1 MQHVTPKEAAK
12 ILGVHVSSLRR
23 WENEGKL
30 KAIRTPGG
38 QRRFVIEE
46 VAKSAGQK
54 LLSGELREKVAGM
67 PRTIRTVCYGRVST
81 HSQQDDLQ
89 RQLEHLRTRYPEA
102 EVISEIG
109 SGLNFKRKKFLS
121 ILERIIDGDIQRL
134 VVAHPDRLVRFGY
147 ELVKW
152 LCEKFECEL
161 VVLNDRKLSPEA
173 ELIQDM
179 LSIVDCF
186 SSRLYGLRKYK
197 SKFKED
203 LQKEGETHSFDKAS
217 TEQCTQNQAIS

>member
-38 QRRFVIEE
+38 QRRFILEE
-46 VAKSAGQK
+46 VEKTAGI
-54 LLSGELREKVAGM
+54 AG
-67 PRTIRTVCYGRVST
+67 TVRTVCYSRVST

-89 RQLEHLRTRYPEA
+89 RQLAFLREQYPYC
-102 EVISEIG
+102 EVISETG

-161 VVLNDRKLSPEA
+161 VVLNDRKLSPET

-179 LSIVDCF
+179 LSIVHCF

-203 LQKEGETHSFDKAS
+203 LQKEGETHEIDKAS

>member
-30 KAIRTPGG
+30 RAIRTPGG
-38 QRRFVIEE
+38 QRRFILDE
-46 VAKSAGQK
+46 V
-54 LLSGELREKVAGM
+54 EKVAGM
-67 PRTIRTVCYGRVST
+67 PRSIRTVCYGRVST

-102 EVISEIG
+102 EVISEVG

-121 ILERIIDGDIQRL
+121 ILERIIDDDIQRL
-134 VVAHPDRLVRFGY
+134 VIAHPDRLVRFGF

-152 LCEKFECEL
+152 LCTKFECEL
-161 VVLNDRKLSPEA
+161 VVLNDRKLSPEQ
-173 ELIQDM
+173 ELVQDM
-179 LSIVDCF
+179 LSIIHCF

-197 SKFKED
+197 STIKED
-203 LQKEGETHSFDKAS
+203 LQKESSTLMFDKAV
-217 TEQCTQNQAIS
+217 TEQCIENQAIS

>member
-38 QRRFVIEE
+38 QRRFIIEE
-46 VAKSAGQK
+46 V
-54 LLSGELREKVAGM
+54 EKIAGM

-81 HSQQDDLQ
+81 PGHQDDLQ
-89 RQLEHLRTRYPEA
+89 RQLEHLRTRYSEA
-102 EVISEIG
+102 EVISEVG

-134 VVAHPDRLVRFGY
+134 VVAHPDRLVRFGF

-152 LCEKFECEL
+152 LCTKFECEL
-161 VVLNDRKLSPEA
+161 VVFNDRKLSPDQ
-173 ELIQDM
+173 ELVQDM
-179 LSIVDCF
+179 LSIIHCF
-186 SSRLYGLRKYK
+186 SSRLLALRKYK
-197 SKFKED
+197 STIKED
-203 LQKEGETHSFDKAS
+203 LQKEGTALMFDKAVA
-217 TEQCTQNQAIS
+217 EQCIENQAIS

>member
-38 QRRFVIEE
+38 QRRFILEE
-46 VAKSAGQK
+46 V
-54 LLSGELREKVAGM
+54 EKIGGI
-67 PRTIRTVCYGRVST
+67 PRTITTICYGRVST

-102 EVISEIG
+102 EIISEVG
-109 SGLNFKRKKFLS
+109 SGLNFKRKKFLA
-121 ILERIIDGDIQRL
+121 ILERIIDGDIQR
-134 VVAHPDRLVRFGY
+134 VVVTHPDRLVRFGF

-152 LCEKFECEL
+152 LCTKFECEL
-161 VVLNDRKLSPEA
+161 LVLNDRQLSPEQ
-173 ELIQDM
+173 ELVQDM
-179 LSIVDCF
+179 LSIIHCF

-197 SKFKED
+197 SIIKED
-203 LQKEGETHSFDKAS
+203 LQKEVASQGIDKAV
-217 TEQCTQNQAIS
+217 TEQCIENQAIS

>member
-38 QRRFVIEE
+38 QRRFILEE
-46 VAKSAGQK
+46 V
-54 LLSGELREKVAGM
+54 EKIGGI
-67 PRTIRTVCYGRVST
+67 PRTIKTICYGRVST

-102 EVISEIG
+102 EIISEVG
-109 SGLNFKRKKFLS
+109 SGLNFKRKKFLA
-121 ILERIIDGDIQRL
+121 ILERIIDGDIQRI
-134 VVAHPDRLVRFGY
+134 VVAHPDRLVRFGF
-147 ELVKW
+147 ELVRW
-152 LCEKFECEL
+152 LCTKFECEL
-161 VVLNDRKLSPEA
+161 VVLNDRQLSPEQ
-173 ELIQDM
+173 ELVQDI
-179 LSIVDCF
+179 LSIIHSF

-197 SKFKED
+197 SSIKED
-203 LQKEGETHSFDKAS
+203 LQKEVASQGIDKAV
-217 TEQCTQNQAIS
+217 TEDSL

>member
-12 ILGVHVSSLRR
+12 LLGVHVSSLRR

-38 QRRFVIEE
+38 QRRFILEE
-46 VAKSAGQK
+46 VEKAAGI
-54 LLSGELREKVAGM
+54 
-67 PRTIRTVCYGRVST
+67 PRAIRTVCYGRVST
-81 HSQQDDLQ
+81 HSQQEDLQ
-89 RQLEHLRTRYPEA
+89 RQLEHLRTKYPEA
-102 EVISEIG
+102 EIISEIG
-109 SGLNFKRKKFLS
+109 SGLNFRRKKFLS
-121 ILERIIDGDIQRL
+121 ILERIISGDIQRL
-134 VVAHPDRLVRFGY
+134 VVAHPDRLVRFGF

-161 VVLNDRKLSPEA
+161 LVLNDRKLSPEA

-179 LSIVDCF
+179 LSIIHCF

-197 SKFKED
+197 SKIKED
-203 LQKEGETHSFDKAS
+203 LQKENPSLSFEIDKAS
-217 TEQCTQNQAIS
+217 AEQCTENQVIS

>member
-38 QRRFVIEE
+38 QRRFILGE
-46 VAKSAGQK
+46 V
-54 LLSGELREKVAGM
+54 EKVAGM

-81 HSQQDDLQ
+81 HSQQDDIA
-89 RQLEHLRTRYPEA
+89 RQLAFLRERYPEA
-102 EVISEIG
+102 EVISETG
-109 SGLNFKRKKFLS
+109 SGLNFKRKKFLA

-179 LSIVDCF
+179 LSIVHCF
-186 SSRLYGLRKYK
+186 SSRLYKLRKYK

-203 LQKEGETHSFDKAS
+203 LQKEGETHEIDKAS

>member
-38 QRRFVIEE
+38 QRRFILEE
-46 VAKSAGQK
+46 V
-54 LLSGELREKVAGM
+54 EKVGGM

-89 RQLEHLRTRYPEA
+89 RQLDHLRQRYPEA
-102 EVISEIG
+102 EIISEVG
-109 SGLNFKRKKFLS
+109 SGLNFRRKKFLS
-121 ILERIIDGDIQRL
+121 ILERVIDGDIQRL

-179 LSIVDCF
+179 LSIIHCF

-197 SKFKED
+197 LSLKED
-203 LQKEGETHSFDKAS
+203 LQKEAPSLKAS
-217 TEQCTQNQAIS
+217 AEQCTKNQAIS

>member
-1 MQHVTPKEAAK
+1 MEHVTPKEAAK

-38 QRRFVIEE
+38 QRRFILSE
-46 VAKSAGQK
+46 V
-54 LLSGELREKVAGM
+54 EKVAGV
-67 PRTIRTVCYGRVST
+67 PRTIRIVCYGRVST

-89 RQLEHLRTRYPEA
+89 RQLEHLRYSYPEA
-102 EVISEIG
+102 EVISEVG
-109 SGLNFKRKKFLS
+109 SGLNFKRKKFLA

-134 VVAHPDRLVRFGY
+134 VIAHPDRLVRFGF

-152 LCEKFECEL
+152 LCTKFECEL
-161 VVLNDRKLSPEA
+161 VVLNDRKLSPEQ
-173 ELIQDM
+173 ELVQDM
-179 LSIVDCF
+179 LSIIHCF

-197 SKFKED
+197 STIKED
-203 LQKEGETHSFDKAS
+203 LQKEVTVQGIDKAV
-217 TEQCTQNQAIS
+217 TEQCIENQAIS

>member
-38 QRRFVIEE
+38 QRRFILEE
-46 VAKSAGQK
+46 V
-54 LLSGELREKVAGM
+54 EKIGGI
-67 PRTIRTVCYGRVST
+67 PRTIKTICYGRVST

-102 EVISEIG
+102 EIISEVG
-109 SGLNFKRKKFLS
+109 SGLNFKRKKFLA
-121 ILERIIDGDIQRL
+121 ILERIIDGDIQRI
-134 VVAHPDRLVRFGY
+134 VVAHPDRLVRFGF
-147 ELVKW
+147 ELVRW
-152 LCEKFECEL
+152 LCTKFECEL
-161 VVLNDRKLSPEA
+161 VVLNDRKLSPEQ
-173 ELIQDM
+173 ELLQDM
-179 LSIVDCF
+179 LSIIHCF

-197 SKFKED
+197 SSIKED
-203 LQKEGETHSFDKAS
+203 LQKEVASQGIDKAV
-217 TEQCTQNQAIS
+217 TEQCIENQAIS

>member
-38 QRRFVIEE
+38 QRRFI
-46 VAKSAGQK
+46 
-54 LLSGELREKVAGM
+54 LGEIEKVAGM

-89 RQLEHLRTRYPEA
+89 RQLEHLRQRYP
-102 EVISEIG
+102 VSEIVSETG
-109 SGLNFKRKKFLS
+109 SGLNFKRKKFLA

-134 VVAHPDRLVRFGY
+134 VVAHPDRLVRFGF

-152 LCEKFECEL
+152 LCTKFECEL
-161 VVLNDRKLSPEA
+161 VVLNDRKLSPEQ
-173 ELIQDM
+173 ELVQDM
-179 LSIVDCF
+179 LSIIHCF

-197 SKFKED
+197 STIKEE
-203 LQKEGETHSFDKAS
+203 LQKEVKSQEIDKAV
-217 TEQCTQNQAIS
+217 TEQCIENQAIS

>member
-38 QRRFVIEE
+38 QRRFILEE
-46 VAKSAGQK
+46 V
-54 LLSGELREKVAGM
+54 EKIGGI
-67 PRTIRTVCYGRVST
+67 PRTIKTICYGRVST

-102 EVISEIG
+102 EIISEVG
-109 SGLNFKRKKFLS
+109 SGLNFKRKKFLA
-121 ILERIIDGDIQRL
+121 ILERIIDGDIQRI
-134 VVAHPDRLVRFGY
+134 VVAHPDRLVRFGF
-147 ELVKW
+147 ELVRW
-152 LCEKFECEL
+152 LCTKFECEL
-161 VVLNDRKLSPEA
+161 VVLNDRKLSPEK
-173 ELIQDM
+173 ELVQDM
-179 LSIVDCF
+179 LSIIHCF

-197 SKFKED
+197 SSIKED
-203 LQKEGETHSFDKAS
+203 LQKEVASQGIDKAV
-217 TEQCTQNQAIS
+217 TEQCIENQAIS

>member
-38 QRRFVIEE
+38 QRRFIIEE
-46 VAKSAGQK
+46 V
-54 LLSGELREKVAGM
+54 EKVAGM
-67 PRTIRTVCYGRVST
+67 PRTVRTVCYGRVST

-89 RQLEHLRTRYPEA
+89 RQLEHLRTRYSEA
-102 EVISEIG
+102 EIISEVG

-134 VVAHPDRLVRFGY
+134 VIAHPDRLVRFGF

-152 LCEKFECEL
+152 LCTKFECEL
-161 VVLNDRKLSPEA
+161 VVLNDRKLSPEQ
-173 ELIQDM
+173 ELVQDL
-179 LSIVDCF
+179 LSIIHCF

-197 SKFKED
+197 STIKED
-203 LQKEGETHSFDKAS
+203 LQKEGTTQGIDKAV
-217 TEQCTQNQAIS
+217 TEQCIENQAIS